1 MFCLFVSGGKWAP
14 LYRRW
19 VYAGFRQLR
28 RINASMKI
36 SMRDEKSVLK
46 VIDLCA
52 LLEGKAL
59 GIYETLLDSAVDEK
73 LRDLWSTMVADEKEH
88 RDYWLRLKELCSDG
102 GVPEVFDEPRRY
114 VDELQALMLRF
125 DHIADHVKTEYHTPE
140 VFVHTLRL
148 EFLLLHPSFVIL
160 FNYLPR
166 EDDGMSPSRSYEQH
180 LGKLLNS
187 MMDYEAL
194 SPEMELLGE
203 AIGQV
208 WKKSEEGAI
217 RAVSDDLT
225 GIHNRRGLYIAM
237 KPLAY
242 LARREREAAGVLILE
257 INGLKEINDAFG
269 HKVGDRI
276 LRKAAEVVSLR
287 LRASDVVGRFGGD
300 DFLAL
305 LTRFDLRHFQS
316 IGEEIATLVGEV
328 AVGEAKVNLTVGGA
342 CAVMGED
349 VEEMLESLIRGADG
363 TLDDARKEGKGC
375 VVREL
380 GTG

>member
-1 MFCLFVSGGKWAP
+1 
-14 LYRRW
+14 
-19 VYAGFRQLR
+19 
-28 RINASMKI
+28 MKI
-36 SMRDEKSVLK
+36 SMRDEKSVIK

-52 LLEGKAL
+52 VLEEKASV
-59 GIYETLLDSAVDEK
+59 IYETLLDSAVDER
-73 LRDLWSTMVADEKEH
+73 LRDLWSAMVADEKEH
-88 RDYWLRLKELCSDG
+88 LSYWLRLKELCADG

-125 DHIADHVKTEYHTPE
+125 DHIADHVKTEYRAPA
-140 VFVHTLRL
+140 VFVHILRL

-160 FNYLPR
+160 FNCLPR
-166 EDDGMSPSRSYEQH
+166 EEDRMSPSRSYEQH
-180 LGKLLNS
+180 LGKLLNA

-208 WKKSEEGAI
+208 WKKSEEGAV
-217 RAVSDDLT
+217 RAVTDDLT

-242 LARREREAAGVLILE
+242 LARREREAAGVLIME
-257 INGLKEINDAFG
+257 IDGLKEINDTYG

-276 LRKAAEVVSLR
+276 LREAAEIVSHR

-305 LTRFDLRHFQS
+305 LTRFDLRHFQTV
-316 IGEEIATLVGEV
+316 GEEIASLVGGIT
-328 AVGEAKVNLTVGGA
+328 VGEARVKLTVGGA

-349 VEEMLESLIRGADG
+349 VEGMLESLIRGADG
-363 TLDDARKEGKGC
+363 ALDAARKEGRGC

-380 GTG
+380 GAG

>member
-1 MFCLFVSGGKWAP
+1 MGLVRETGFSHRQGA
-14 LYRRW
+14 
-19 VYAGFRQLR
+19 YAGFRQLR
-28 RINASMKI
+28 RMEVHMKI
-36 SMRDEKSVLK
+36 SMRDEKSVIK

-52 LLEGKAL
+52 ALEEKAL
-59 GIYETLLDSAVDEK
+59 GIYDTLLDSAEDE
-73 LRDLWSTMVADEKEH
+73 RMRNLWSTMVADEKEH
-88 RDYWLRLKELCSDG
+88 RNYWLRLNQLCADG

-125 DHIADHVKTEYHTPE
+125 DHIADHVKTEFRAPA
-140 VFVHTLRL
+140 VFVHVLRL

-166 EDDGMSPSRSYEQH
+166 EEDRISPSRSYEQH
-180 LGKLLNS
+180 LGKLLNA

-217 RAVSDDLT
+217 RAVTDDLT

-242 LARREREAAGVLILE
+242 LARREREAAGVLIME
-257 INGLKEINDAFG
+257 ISNLKEINDAFG
-269 HKVGDRI
+269 QKVGDRV
-276 LRKAAEVVSLR
+276 LREAARAVSGR
-287 LRASDVVGRFGGD
+287 LRASDAVGRFGGD

-305 LTRFDLRHFQS
+305 LTRFDSRNFQAV
-316 IGEEIATLVGEV
+316 GEEIVRLVGEV
-328 AVGEAKVNLTVGGA
+328 AVGEARVKIAVGGA
-342 CAVMGED
+342 CAVMSED
-349 VEEMLESLIRGADG
+349 VEEMLEALIRGADG
-363 TLDDARKEGKGC
+363 ALDDAREQGKGC

-380 GTG
+380 GAN

>member
-1 MFCLFVSGGKWAP
+1 
-14 LYRRW
+14 
-19 VYAGFRQLR
+19 
-28 RINASMKI
+28 MKI

-52 LLEGKAL
+52 VLEERAL
-59 GIYETLLDSAVDEK
+59 GIYETLLGLAEDER

-88 RDYWLRLKELCSDG
+88 RDYWLRLKELCADG

-125 DHIADHVKTEYHTPE
+125 DHIADHVKTEYRTPA

-160 FNYLPR
+160 FNCLPR
-166 EDDGMSPSRSYEQH
+166 EEDGMLPSRSYEQH
-180 LGKLLNS
+180 LGRLLNA
-187 MMDYEAL
+187 MMDFEAL

-208 WKKSEEGAI
+208 YKKSEEGAA
-217 RAVSDDLT
+217 RAVTDHLT
-225 GIHNRRGLYIAM
+225 GIHNKRGLYIAM

-242 LARREREAAGVLILE
+242 LARREREAAGVLIIE
-257 INGLKEINDAFG
+257 INGLKEINEAFG
-269 HKVGDRI
+269 RKVGDRI
-276 LRKAAEVVSLR
+276 LRKVAEVVSLR

-305 LTRFDLRHFQS
+305 LTRFDLRHFRL
-316 IGEEIATLVGEV
+316 IGEEIATLAGEIS
-328 AVGEAKVNLTVGGA
+328 VGEAKVAFSVGGA
-342 CAVMGED
+342 CAVMGDD
-349 VEEMLESLIRGADG
+349 VEETLESLIRGADRA
-363 TLDDARKEGKGC
+363 LDEARKEGVGC